1 MDFFAHQDL
10 ARRQTRRLV
19 VLFILAVV
27 AIVIAVNVAIA
38 AAWLLA
44 MQELMDGGPGR
55 GVSLPPNFFLWVS
68 AVTLSVIVAGTLYR
82 IRQLA
87 SGGKAIAEMVGARP
101 VSSSSADLNERRL
114 LNVVEEMA
122 IASGIA
128 VPRVYVMDSEASINA
143 FAAGYSPNEAVVAIT
158 RGTLER
164 LTRDELQG
172 VVAHEF
178 SHILNGDM
186 RMNIR
191 LIGVLNGI
199 LVIGA
204 IGLHMLRAVSEG
216 RSSSRDRDSG
226 QAALAILALGAA
238 LAAIGYVGVFF
249 GRLIKAGV
257 SRQREFLAD
266 ASAVQFTRLP
276 DGLSGAL
283 QKISAHGGGIAGRYA
298 EDLSHMYFAQGIK
311 VHLAGL
317 FDTHPPL
324 SERIQRVRGRRLSAE
339 EMAAISPGSSS
350 AAEVAP
356 GVSAL
361 SGSAW
366 GNTLAAP
373 ATAASAMTSA
383 TVIGSIGNPSA
394 QHIDYASKLLNS
406 LPAALLETIRTP
418 EGAQAVV
425 LSLLIHTVPVVRE
438 RQKAAFAEAGESA
451 IGETTFSLAETVSAL
466 GKQYRLPLVDLAL
479 PTLKGLTQE
488 RSDAFLKLVTALIA
502 ADRRMTME
510 EFILEAILKRR
521 LDKDA
526 GRPEKIKFN
535 SVKEVSDECTLLL
548 SLIAYSGNTRG
559 DAAGVSAS
567 FARGAA
573 KLGLSAAVIIAA
585 KDIVLDKVKNALDQ
599 VRLLAPLQK
608 PAVVMACVETALADN
623 KVSVAEAEL
632 MRAIC
637 TVIDCPLPP
646 VIGTT
651 TLSA

>member
-1 MDFFAHQDL
+1 VDFFAHQDL

-27 AIVIAVNVAIA
+27 AIVIAVNVVIA
-38 AAWLLA
+38 AAS
-44 MQELMDGGPGR
+44 GGPAPD
-55 GVSLPPNFFLWVS
+55 LFLWVS
-68 AVTLSVIVAGTLYR
+68 VVTLSIIAGGTLYR

-128 VPRVYVMDSEASINA
+128 VPSVYVMDDEKSINA
-143 FAAGYSPNEAVVAIT
+143 FAAGYSPNEAVVAVT
-158 RGTLER
+158 RGTLEQ

-191 LIGVLNGI
+191 LMGVLNGI

-204 IGLHMLRAVSEG
+204 IGLHMIRMLSEG
-216 RSSSRDRDSG
+216 RSSSSSSRDRDSG
-226 QAALAILALGAA
+226 QLALAIFALGAA

-266 ASAVQFTRLP
+266 ASAVQFTRQP

-283 QKISAHGGGIAGRYA
+283 QKIATHGGGIAGRHA

-311 VHLAGL
+311 VYLTGL

-324 SERIQRVRGRRLSAE
+324 PERIQRVGGRRLSPE
-339 EMAAISPGSSS
+339 ELAVMSPGTP
-350 AAEVAP
+350 AADEIAP

-361 SGSAW
+361 SGSGW
-366 GNTLAAP
+366 GHTPAAP
-373 ATAASAMTSA
+373 AAAAVATSPA
-383 TVIGSIGNPSA
+383 AVVGSIGNPSA
-394 QHIDYASKLLNS
+394 QHVDYASQLLKS
-406 LPAALLETIRTP
+406 LPASLLETMRTP
-418 EGAQAVV
+418 EGAQAAV
-425 LSLLIHTVPVVRE
+425 LSLLVHTVPVVRE
-438 RQKAAFAEAGESA
+438 RQKAAFAEAGDGALGESA
-451 IGETTFSLAETVSAL
+451 FSLAVTIGAL
-466 GKQYRLPLVDLAL
+466 GRQYRLPLVDLAM
-479 PTLKGLTQE
+479 PALKSLAQE
-488 RSDAFLKLVTALIA
+488 KRDAFLKLVSGLIA

-510 EFILEAILKRR
+510 EFILESILTRR
-521 LDKDA
+521 LHLDA
-526 GRPEKIKFN
+526 GRAEQVKFN
-535 SVKEVSDECTLLL
+535 SAKEVGNESALLL
-548 SLIAYSGNTRG
+548 SLIAFAGSTRG
-559 DAAGVSAS
+559 DAAGASAA
-567 FARGAA
+567 FAKGAA
-573 KLGLSAAVIIAA
+573 KLGLPAAAIIAA
-585 KDIVLDKVKNALDQ
+585 KDIALDRVKNALDQ
-599 VRLLAPLQK
+599 LRMLAPLQK
-608 PAVVMACVETALADN
+608 PAVVMACVETVLADN
-623 KVSVAEAEL
+623 KVKVAEAEL
-632 MRAIC
+632 LRAIC

-646 VIGTT
+646 VIGGAALPIAARGAT
-651 TLSA
+651 